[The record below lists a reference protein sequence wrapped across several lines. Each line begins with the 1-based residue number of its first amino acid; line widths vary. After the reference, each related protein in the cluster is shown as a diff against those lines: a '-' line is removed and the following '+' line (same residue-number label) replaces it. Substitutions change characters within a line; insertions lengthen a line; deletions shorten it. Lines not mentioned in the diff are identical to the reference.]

1 MIEKQSSSITSEKE
15 KQTIRPLKS
24 LKEYFSQLYLIFC
37 LVSMTWALAYNDH
50 DWILI
55 WYTFVIGTSMAFRTI
70 SFFRKG
76 LQCFLIEMCYVMTA
90 IFLYIAWTGQDIK
103 IIFPI
108 ISGPLAFYTLF
119 YGDAVIF
126 SDLAKSTTFILHSGG
141 GVVIRRLYWHGDPS
155 MIVTLADLTFG
166 SFVDRLFEAWKIYF
180 MWAVPYYIWLFFTD
194 WKLTNMLKYTFGLK
208 ADETA
213 STLQKI
219 KYCVLHFLA
228 VTVTIIVGII
238 SMHIWYVNYLIVALQ
253 VISGFAQGAAYDFIG
268 HRINFFKLFCKGYL
282 YAKTEIKNK
291 IKNKIKIISNKKN
304 D

>member
-1 MIEKQSSSITSEKE
+1 MTEQFTSVSNSKEEKQV
-15 KQTIRPLKS
+15 IRPLKS

-50 DWILI
+50 YWILI
-55 WYTFVIGTSMAFRTI
+55 WFTFVIGTSMGFRTI

-76 LQCFLIEMCYVMTA
+76 WQCFLIEMCYVMTA
-90 IFLYIAWTGQDIK
+90 FFLYVAWTGQDIK

-119 YGDAVIF
+119 YGDAAIF

-155 MIVTLADLTFG
+155 MIVTLADLTFD
-166 SFVDRLFEAWKIYF
+166 SFINRLMEVWKIYF
-180 MWAVPYYIWLFFTD
+180 MWAIPYYLWLFFTD
-194 WKLTNMLKYTFGLK
+194 WKLTNMVKYTFGLK
-208 ADETA
+208 VDETVP
-213 STLQKI
+213 TLQKI
-219 KYCVLHFLA
+219 KYCFLHFVA
-228 VTVTIIVGII
+228 VTITMIVGIFA
-238 SMHIWYVNYLIVALQ
+238 MHIWQLNYLIVALQ

-268 HRINFFKLFCKGYL
+268 HRINFFKLFCKAYL
-282 YAKTEIKNK
+282 YAKTEIKKK
-291 IKNKIKIISNKKN
+291 IVVITNKKN